1 MNNMKTETNQQL
13 LEALNWRYA
22 TKSFDPSRKLPAEV
36 WQALEESLVLS
47 PSSYG
52 LQPYRFLNVTDPAKR
67 AELKKHSWNQT
78 QIVDASHLVVFLART
93 SMVQG
98 DVDRLIQRISQVR
111 HVAPESLEGYR
122 GMMVSGVVNGISN
135 HANWAARQ
143 SYIALGN
150 LLTSAALLGVDACP
164 MEGISTADYDRVLG
178 LEGSGYTT
186 VVVCALGYRAEND
199 KYATLP
205 KVRFE
210 QNELVETV

>member
-1 MNNMKTETNQQL
+1 MKTETNLQL

-22 TKSFDPSRKLPAEV
+22 TKSFDPVRKLPAEV
-36 WQALEESLVLS
+36 WRALEESLVLS

-67 AELKKHSWNQT
+67 AALKAHSWNQP
-78 QIVDASHLVVFLART
+78 QIVDASQLVVFVART
-93 SMVQG
+93 SMVAG
-98 DVDRLIQRISQVR
+98 DVDRLINRISEVR
-111 HVAPESLEGYR
+111 HVELESLKSYR
-122 GMMVSGVVNGISN
+122 GMMLDGVVKGNPDQ
-135 HANWAARQ
+135 ANWAARQ
-143 SYIALGN
+143 AYIALGN

-186 VVVCALGYRAEND
+186 VVVCTLGYRAEND

-205 KVRFE
+205 KVRFQ